1 MDTRM
6 VVTYIVVDLFC
17 IIMAVSMSIHIDTD
31 FGSEF
36 EIKTLRTSLYCY
48 CGFLIFG
55 LVWLLTQ
62 YGYIPYVRPVV
73 WIANM
78 LSLMLLIA
86 VDFFWFLFAY
96 ARLGKNRSPNKI
108 VMWILI
114 APLIAAA
121 VFDFSSPLTG
131 WAFTL
136 GADRTYRHGPFFMYL
151 SVVGYLYD
159 ILALFAS
166 IHCLLHEKQREKR
179 KQAYAIGVFIFFPML
194 AGALQLYLSGT
205 PILAPAILTSFFIV
219 FVNIQSSQVYN
230 DALTGLNNRK
240 RAHRFLE
247 EQIQFVAD
255 DKPLTVFLLDVNSFK
270 KINDQYGHNEGDHA
284 LKIIA
289 ASLVELC
296 KQYHVFAARY
306 GGDEF
311 MFISNYHIKDDPKSI
326 CNSFDVILKNQCA
339 LNKVPYTL
347 SASIG
352 YSVVTDSGK
361 SLESV
366 IGDADKALYVEKR
379 NYHTLTKS

>member
-6 VVTYIVVDLFC
+6 VVTYIVIDLFC

-78 LSLMLLIA
+78 FSLILLIA
-86 VDFFWFLFAY
+86 VDFFWYLFAY

-108 VMWILI
+108 IMWILI
-114 APLIAAA
+114 VPLIAAA

-131 WAFTL
+131 WAFTID
-136 GADRTYRHGPFFMYL
+136 ADRTYRHGPFFFYL
-151 SVVGYLYD
+151 SIVGYLYD

-194 AGALQLYLSGT
+194 AGALQLSLSGT

-247 EQIQFVAD
+247 EQIQLATN
-255 DKPLTVFLLDVNSFK
+255 DKPLTVYMLDVNSFK
-270 KINDQYGHNEGDHA
+270 KINDQYGHIEGDHA

-289 ASLVELC
+289 ASLMELC
-296 KQYHVFAARY
+296 RKYHVFTARY

-311 MFISNYHIKDDPKSI
+311 IIITNYHIKESPETIVTAFKE
-326 CNSFDVILKNQCA
+326 ILQSMCETHNTA
-339 LNKVPYTL
+339 YPLTV
-347 SASIG
+347 SIG
-352 YSVVTDSGK
+352 YAVVTNSTL
-361 SLESV
+361 SLETAIST
-366 IGDADKALYVEKR
+366 ADQALYVEKR
-379 NYHTLTKS
+379 KFHVVNK

>member
-62 YGYIPYVRPVV
+62 YGYIPYVRAVV

-86 VDFFWFLFAY
+86 VDYFWFLFAY
-96 ARLGKNRSPNKI
+96 ARLGKNRSPNKM

-131 WAFTL
+131 WAFTID
-136 GADRTYRHGPFFMYL
+136 ADRTYRHGPFFMYL

-166 IHCLLHEKQREKR
+166 IHCLIHEKQREKR
-179 KQAYAIGVFIFFPML
+179 RQAYAIGVFIFFPMV

-240 RAHRFLE
+240 RAYHFLE
-247 EQIQFVAD
+247 EQIQFVAN
-255 DKPLTVFLLDVNSFK
+255 DKPLTVYILDVNSFK
-270 KINDQYGHNEGDHA
+270 KINDQYGHIEGDHA
-284 LKIIA
+284 LKIVA
-289 ASLVELC
+289 ASLLELC

-311 MFISNYHIKDDPKSI
+311 VIITNYHIKELPETI
-326 CNSFDVILKNQCA
+326 ITSFKDILKSQCA
-339 LNKVPYTL
+339 VHNTPYTL
-347 SASIG
+347 TVSIG
-352 YSVVTDSGK
+352 YSVVTSPNCT
-361 SLESV
+361 LESV
-366 IGDADKALYVEKR
+366 VDGADQALYVEKR
-379 NYHTLTKS
+379 AFHTLN

>member
-36 EIKTLRTSLYCY
+36 EIKTLRTSLYCF

-62 YGYIPYVRPVV
+62 YGYIPYIKPVV
-73 WIANM
+73 WISNM

-179 KQAYAIGVFIFFPML
+179 KQ
-194 AGALQLYLSGT
+194 
-205 PILAPAILTSFFIV
+205 
-219 FVNIQSSQVYN
+219 
-230 DALTGLNNRK
+230 
-240 RAHRFLE
+240 
-247 EQIQFVAD
+247 
-255 DKPLTVFLLDVNSFK
+255 
-270 KINDQYGHNEGDHA
+270 
-284 LKIIA
+284 
-289 ASLVELC
+289 LV
-296 KQYHVFAARY
+296 
-306 GGDEF
+306 
-311 MFISNYHIKDDPKSI
+311 
-326 CNSFDVILKNQCA
+326 
-339 LNKVPYTL
+339 
-347 SASIG
+347 
-352 YSVVTDSGK
+352 
-361 SLESV
+361 
-366 IGDADKALYVEKR
+366 
-379 NYHTLTKS
+379 

>member
-6 VVTYIVVDLFC
+6 VVTYIVIDLFC

-36 EIKTLRTSLYCY
+36 EIKTLRTSLYCF

-62 YGYIPYVRPVV
+62 YGYIPYISPVLLFST
-73 WIANM
+73 M
-78 LSLMLLIA
+78 LSLILLIT
-86 VDFFWFLFAY
+86 VYFFWFLFAY

-108 VMWILI
+108 FMWILI

-179 KQAYAIGVFIFFPML
+179 KQAYAIGVFIFFPMF

-219 FVNIQSSQVYN
+219 FVNIQGSQVYN

-240 RAHRFLE
+240 RAHHFLE
-247 EQIQFVAD
+247 EQIQFVAN
-255 DKPLTVFLLDVNSFK
+255 DKPLTVYMLDVNSFK
-270 KINDQYGHNEGDHA
+270 RINDQYGHVEGDHA
-284 LKIIA
+284 IKIIA
-289 ASLVELC
+289 SSLLELC
-296 KQYHVFAARY
+296 KKYHVFAARY

-311 MFISNYHIKDDPKSI
+311 IIITNYHIKEDPKTI
-326 CNSFDVILKNQCA
+326 IDSFNDVLKNQCMVQ
-339 LNKVPYTL
+339 NTPYQLTV
-347 SASIG
+347 SIG
-352 YSVVTDSGK
+352 YAVVTSPSI

-366 IGDADKALYVEKR
+366 IDDAD
-379 NYHTLTKS
+379 